1 MMSMASSLNKLL
13 MTPLLMQ
20 YVIYK
25 HLALG
30 PTALGL
36 GAYKSHIALAKG
48 VITITYILHT

>member
-1 MMSMASSLNKLL
+1 
-13 MTPLLMQ
+13 MTPPLVQ

-36 GAYKSHIALAKG
+36 GACKSHIALAG
-48 VITITYILHT
+48 V